1 MGIQN
6 TQFLLYSL
14 LAFGVF
20 FLQHHGLSLDHYEDF
35 FLDSVSASGCEQSL
49 RGLME
54 WFEAETETS
63 VMHRNQR
70 LRAKLQESLH
80 RLFWIH
86 VDFAA
91 SWRFI
96 RANWKQRH
104 LNVITVA
111 DFLEPGKIS
120 AVAAMKNRA
129 SVRRD
134 DKSAK
139 IAMRIGKES
148 GTPVMAWRQRNFQWA

>member
-1 MGIQN
+1 
-6 TQFLLYSL
+6 
-14 LAFGVF
+14 
-20 FLQHHGLSLDHYEDF
+20 
-35 FLDSVSASGCEQSL
+35 
-49 RGLME
+49 ME
-54 WFEAETETS
+54 RLEAETETS

-70 LRAKLQESLH
+70 LRAKLQESLY

-120 AVAAMKNRA
+120 AVAAMKNGA
-129 SVRRD
+129 SVCRD
-134 DKSAK
+134 NKSAK
-139 IAMRIGKES
+139 IAMRIRKEP
-148 GTPVMAWRQRNFQWA
+148 GAPVVARRK